1 MTHPAED
8 NDPSP
13 AIQALR
19 ARNQLTRHV
28 RALLKGSGL
37 DIRENDN
44 QLVISR
50 PGHPDHGRIYIT
62 YATAEVSHARTTYT
76 YLGHLDTPDTPGSDP
91 DDDEPHVDTGTI
103 IRKLTEGDGDSP

>member
-1 MTHPAED
+1 MTQPAD
-8 NDPSP
+8 DHAPSP
-13 AIQALR
+13 GEAVR
-19 ARNQLTRHV
+19 ARNRLARHV

-62 YATAEVSHARTTYT
+62 YATAEVSHALTLYT
-76 YLGHLDTPDTPGSDP
+76 YLGHLDQHASSPDN
-91 DDDEPHVDTGTI
+91 DEPPVDTKAI
-103 IRKLTEGDGDSP
+103 IDALTDPSPDGSPP